1 MECFFKLLPRER
13 IDLANGRLRV
23 LNRFEQILSL
33 RFKECMPLGSFL
45 VFLQSHHVDRTH
57 AIEPGA
63 HFAINLILDSQLLA
77 FSNRNR
83 RIGHQFRPL
92 HAQLV

>member
-1 MECFFKLLPRER
+1 
-13 IDLANGRLRV
+13 
-23 LNRFEQILSL
+23 
-33 RFKECMPLGSFL
+33 MPLGSFF
-45 VFLQSHHVDRTH
+45 VFFQGHHVDRAH
-57 AIEPGA
+57 GIEPGA